1 MHLKGHRNTK
11 RGICFSKF
19 QPNWKS
25 VEESSKRPGPALTD
39 ISKLAKSVLV
49 IKCSSDVNRQ
59 TDFDFTSRG
68 SFDRPKDGKGSIN
81 RKRKIKTFGLGN
93 F

>member
-1 MHLKGHRNTK
+1 ML
-11 RGICFSKF
+11 FQF

-39 ISKLAKSVLV
+39 ISKLARSVLV
-49 IKCSSDVNRQ
+49 IKCSSDVSRQ

-68 SFDRPKDGKGSIN
+68 SFNRPKDGKGSIN
-81 RKRKIKTFGLGN
+81 RERKIETFGLDN